1 MKLKKFKQRDP
12 KKIGITIFTV
22 VCVLLVTGVFFY
34 TSFASF
40 QVQEDFNIIEGTVGN
55 NGDLYFAFYV
65 DDVISKTMPQKGDGY
80 KINKEKTTCTK
91 GASVEFNETDWSV
104 KVLNMTERNTKCT
117 LYFEKTGAGY
127 IEDLYENG
135 DSSLAYDETVD
146 NNLRYIG
153 ANPNSYVSFNN
164 ELWRII
170 GVFNNIDDGTGNK
183 ETRIKIIRDES
194 IGNFRWDISE
204 IDVNSGYGI
213 NEWSQAGLMKLLN
226 PGYEVESANASLYWN
241 QTFGKC
247 YIQSGDLVDPEDC
260 DFSRIGLSSS
270 AKEMIQLANWT
281 TGSNGN
287 EILDTLNV
295 SSFYNLEHSA
305 NTGKICN
312 TGVLCNDSFAR
323 TSLWNGFIGLMVP
336 SDYGYATSG
345 GNNVERETCLNT
357 SLYEWKNLSECYTNN
372 WLYKNTYQWTITAA
386 ADVQNADLIIRITP
400 EGIVYGGYYTSET
413 GNSFQVYPSTF
424 LKSSV
429 KIVAGIGSR
438 EEPYVITL

>member
-1 MKLKKFKQRDP
+1 MKLEKFKQRDP

-65 DDVISKTMPQKGDGY
+65 DDVISKTMPQKGEGY

-153 ANPNSYVSFNN
+153 ANPNNYVSFNN

-183 ETRIKIIRDES
+183 ETRIKIMRSES
-194 IGNFRWDISE
+194 IGSYSWDNKPNAVGSSTSVYGSN
-204 IDVNSGYGI
+204 DWSDSTLQQVLNSG
-213 NEWSQAGLMKLLN
+213 A
-226 PGYEVESANASLYWN
+226 YWN
-241 QTFGKC
+241 RT
-247 YIQSGDLVDPEDC
+247 SGECPSGENGATVSC
-260 DFSRIGLSSS
+260 DFSEIGLTDE
-270 AKEMIQLANWT
+270 AKSMM
-281 TGSNGN
+281 GS
-287 EILDTLNV
+287 V
-295 SSFYNLEHSA
+295 
-305 NTGKICN
+305 
-312 TGVLCNDSFAR
+312 
-323 TSLWNGFIGLMVP
+323 LWNVGGHPDGSPYTASRFYISERDKVVYNGRPTTWNGKVGLMYP

-345 GNNVERETCLNT
+345 GSMGQNTCLNY
-357 SLYEWKNLSECYTNN
+357 SLGEWNNYNDCFNNN
-372 WLYKNTYQWTITAA
+372 WLYTNQNKWTLTSQFDIGSGAVYINGQMTNTNY
-386 ADVQNADLIIRITP
+386 VNARYDI
-400 EGIVYGGYYTSET
+400 
-413 GNSFQVYPSTF
+413 YPSAYLIST
-424 LKSSV
+424 
-429 KIVAGIGSR
+429 IEIIAGTGLFND
-438 EEPYVITL
+438 PYILLVD